1 MPANAKKRTSRAS
14 PERNKLVEVA
24 SRERIHAT
32 ALRLFARYGY
42 DAVSLQMI
50 ADEVGLHKSTLFHH
64 YASKLEIVDEVLNQI
79 VERVLGWL
87 ERVRRVQPPTLEAF
101 FEAMDE
107 LLDFF
112 ADQPDA
118 ARLLVSAMS
127 VPPDSELAS
136 AGSAERV
143 IEFYSGLAGWLSDAR
158 KLGVIRHVSIRQTI
172 PNLMGIV
179 LFYPAVAG
187 DLHQL
192 VGPDPFSPRARAV
205 RKAEVRRMIAGLL
218 AP

>member
-1 MPANAKKRTSRAS
+1 MRASAKKRASRA
-14 PERNKLVEVA
+14 PERGQLVEIA
-24 SRERIHAT
+24 SRERIHET

-64 YASKLEIVDEVLNQI
+64 YASKLEIVDEVLNEI
-79 VERVLGWL
+79 LRRVLGWL
-87 ERVRRVQPPTLEAF
+87 ERVRSVQPPTLDAF
-101 FEAMDE
+101 FDAMDE

-112 ADQPDA
+112 ADAPEA
-118 ARLLVSAMS
+118 ARLLVTAMS
-127 VPPDSELAS
+127 LPPDSELAR
-136 AGSAERV
+136 AGSHERV
-143 IEFYSGLAGWLSDAR
+143 VEFYTGLATWLAEAR

-172 PNLMGIV
+172 PNLMGLV
-179 LFYPAVAG
+179 LFYPAIAG
-187 DLHQL
+187 DLGQL
-192 VGPDPFSPRARAV
+192 VGADPFSPRAREV